1 MEFMRSEV
9 TPEQG
14 GLLRL
19 PLLWLLVVCGS
30 FQLPWLFGSITLIS
44 ASSAACLSP
53 LVFFPFH
60 KDTVIG
66 GPPPSG
72 PGEHHQIGWFGV
84 WDKGKDGE
92 ETGRTLLFTWTP
104 FFLYWT
110 LPLAELMSQ
119 KFWGSI
125 ESLVET
131 SSKCNSS
138 AQ

>member
-30 FQLPWLFGSITLIS
+30 FQLPWLVGSITLIS

-53 LVFFPFH
+53 RVFFPFH
-60 KDTVIG
+60 RDTVIG

-84 WDKGKDGE
+84 WDWKGWRGNGAHSSFHLDPI
-92 ETGRTLLFTWTP
+92 LFVLDAP
-104 FFLYWT
+104 I
-110 LPLAELMSQ
+110 
-119 KFWGSI
+119 G
-125 ESLVET
+125 
-131 SSKCNSS
+131 
-138 AQ
+138 